1 MYKEIVLELKQKK
14 ITIKYFR
21 LKKIISSESITPD
34 KNCKNNTII
43 FEYERFCFNSIIIIN
58 ILVENLVII

>member
-1 MYKEIVLELKQKK
+1 MYREIVLELKQKK
-14 ITIKYFR
+14 IAIKYFR

-34 KNCKNNTII
+34 KNYKNYIII

-58 ILVENLVII
+58 ILVKNLIII

>member
-1 MYKEIVLELKQKK
+1 MYKELVLELKQKK

-34 KNCKNNTII
+34 KNYKNYIII
-43 FEYERFCFNSIIIIN
+43 FEYERFCFIKKHFS
-58 ILVENLVII
+58 

>member
-14 ITIKYFR
+14 ITIQYFR

-34 KNCKNNTII
+34 KNYKNYIII

-58 ILVENLVII
+58 ILVENLIII

>member
-1 MYKEIVLELKQKK
+1 MYKEPVLELKQKK

-34 KNCKNNTII
+34 KNCKNNTTI

-58 ILVENLVII
+58 ILVKNLIII

>member
-34 KNCKNNTII
+34 KNYKNYIII
-43 FEYERFCFNSIIIIN
+43 FVYERFCFNSIIIIN
-58 ILVENLVII
+58 ILVENLIII

>member
-21 LKKIISSESITPD
+21 LKKIIISESITPD
-34 KNCKNNTII
+34 KNYKNNTII

-58 ILVENLVII
+58 ILVENLIII

>member
-1 MYKEIVLELKQKK
+1 MYREIVLELKQKK
-14 ITIKYFR
+14 IAIKYFR

-34 KNCKNNTII
+34 KNYKNYIII

-58 ILVENLVII
+58 ILVENLIII